1 MRDMISKILE
11 LLRNRNAG
19 IIGAVGGFIL
29 AILFV
34 KYGFFRTLFILLLTL
49 IGYFVGNK
57 FFRDRDR
64 IKDFLDK
71 LLPPGR
77 FR

>member
-1 MRDMISKILE
+1 MREIISKILE
-11 LLRNRNAG
+11 LLRDRNAG
-19 IIGAVGGFIL
+19 TLGAVGGFIV
-29 AILFV
+29 AILLV
-34 KYGFFRTLFILLLTL
+34 KYGLFRTLFILLLTF
-49 IGYFVGNK
+49 IGYFIGSK
-57 FFRDRDR
+57 IFRDRDR